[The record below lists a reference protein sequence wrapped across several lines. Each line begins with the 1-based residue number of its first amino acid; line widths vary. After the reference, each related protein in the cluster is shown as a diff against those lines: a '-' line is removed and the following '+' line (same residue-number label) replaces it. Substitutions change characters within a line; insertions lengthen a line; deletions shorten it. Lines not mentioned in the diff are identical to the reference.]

1 MRILLFLTIF
11 PLVMASISPLVGEK
25 TKAMTP
31 ERILE
36 LWNLPVKNGDIPEG
50 FNNWMISNQSK
61 VTIEISLPNGEKFNP
76 PPFKLPQKIIQ
87 GKYIMWLVA
96 PPGAPFKNYGI
107 IWYEKKSSLYRKSV
121 YHISFD
127 ETKEDP
133 VEEMVHFLGMR
144 YPGTNLY
151 AFTQTN
157 NTKQKVKSFHI
168 ERHTPEKAEFKEI
181 ITNSDNQLERT
192 FRGTAIPIKDEP

>member
-61 VTIEISLPNGEKFNP
+61 VTIEISNIVKF
-76 PPFKLPQKIIQ
+76 IE
-87 GKYIMWLVA
+87 VA
-96 PPGAPFKNYGI
+96 
-107 IWYEKKSSLYRKSV
+107 
-121 YHISFD
+121 
-127 ETKEDP
+127 
-133 VEEMVHFLGMR
+133 
-144 YPGTNLY
+144 
-151 AFTQTN
+151 
-157 NTKQKVKSFHI
+157 
-168 ERHTPEKAEFKEI
+168 
-181 ITNSDNQLERT
+181 
-192 FRGTAIPIKDEP
+192 

>member
-76 PPFKLPQKIIQ
+76 PPFKMPQKIIQ

-96 PPGAPFKNYGI
+96 PPGLSGMKKNQAYTVSPFI
-107 IWYEKKSSLYRKSV
+107 IYL
-121 YHISFD
+121 
-127 ETKEDP
+127 
-133 VEEMVHFLGMR
+133 L
-144 YPGTNLY
+144 
-151 AFTQTN
+151 
-157 NTKQKVKSFHI
+157 TKQRKIQSKKWSIF
-168 ERHTPEKAEFKEI
+168 
-181 ITNSDNQLERT
+181 
-192 FRGTAIPIKDEP
+192 